1 MLLLSILFDTDV
13 FFLKVIC
20 IVRLKNNFNEQQ
32 CIFLV
37 ELLGDKLLSRQVIV
51 HATKVN

>member
-13 FFLKVIC
+13 FYLKVIC
-20 IVRLKNNFNEQQ
+20 TMRLKNNFNEQQ

-37 ELLGDKLLSRQVIV
+37 ELLGDKYCPDKLLSMPP
-51 HATKVN
+51 K

>member
-20 IVRLKNNFNEQQ
+20 IMRLNNFNEQQ